1 MMKDLRALYMMVG
14 YIVMLPLVPV
24 IYGGLYIW
32 LRIRLGA
39 NHYEAKMAVL
49 RTLLRSIEMNIEF
62 IKYGFKN
69 TNREG

>member
-1 MMKDLRALYMMVG
+1 MMKELRVLYMLVG
-14 YIVMLPLVPV
+14 YIVMLPLLPV

-39 NHYEAKMAVL
+39 NHHEAKTVVL
-49 RTLLRSIEMNIEF
+49 RTLLNSIEMNVDF

-69 TNREG
+69 ANH